1 MLLRRLWRFVRPQ
14 KHCVGMA
21 AQCAAVPAVSSPPKR
36 GKRTKPG
43 EAINA
48 AKSRNS
54 ARPRRVRGETKASLW
69 VFRFHAAPPFLTL
82 AEERR
87 PPAGKLRCGAAPFST
102 LPPARRRFFG
112 LPLQHPMPR
121 PKHIQAIYATSP
133 NSCIVVLGG
142 NYKARDPAKT
152 LCLVC
157 TEDTAQHLVKC
168 QWVECQ
174 SIFCSTAVE
183 WLDLSRPMRFHIVS
197 NMANWASNSAYG
209 KPTH

>member
-1 MLLRRLWRFVRPQ
+1 MLLRRLWRFVRPK
-14 KHCVGMA
+14 KHCAGMA

-54 ARPRRVRGETKASLW
+54 ARPRRVRGETQVSLRGC
-69 VFRFHAAPPFLTL
+69 FGFMQ
-82 AEERR
+82 R
-87 PPAGKLRCGAAPFST
+87 PSSTATKKGATTPGNDTGAAPFLT

-121 PKHIQAIYATSP
+121 PKDIQAIYATSH
-133 NSCIVVLGG
+133 NSCVVVLGG

-157 TEDTAQHLVKC
+157 TEDPARHRVTR
-168 QWVECQ
+168 QWVECT
-174 SIFCSTAVE
+174 SVFGSTAVE
-183 WLDLSRPMRFHIVS
+183 WQALSRPMRFHIVGD
-197 NMANWASNSAYG
+197 MAKWARV
-209 KPTH
+209 TH

>member
-1 MLLRRLWRFVRPQ
+1 MLLRRLWRFARPK

-54 ARPRRVRGETKASLW
+54 ARPRRVRGETQASLW
-69 VFRFHAAPPFLTL
+69 GVSVSCSALLSTYAERSNAPGNDT
-82 AEERR
+82 
-87 PPAGKLRCGAAPFST
+87 GAAPFLT

-112 LPLQHPMPR
+112 LSLQSPMPH
-121 PKHIQAIYATSP
+121 PKDVQAIYATSP
-133 NSCIVVLGG
+133 NSCVVVLGG

-183 WLDLSRPMRFHIVS
+183 WPDLSRPMRFHIVS
-197 NMANWASNSAYG
+197 DMANWARNSAYG

>member
-1 MLLRRLWRFVRPQ
+1 MLLRRLWRFARPQ

-36 GKRTKPG
+36 GKRAKKG

-54 ARPRRVRGETKASLW
+54 ARPRRVRGETQASLW
-69 VFRFHAAPPFLTL
+69 GCFGFMQRPFINRHA
-82 AEERR
+82 ERSNSPGKR
-87 PPAGKLRCGAAPFST
+87 HGRCAIFKPAAREAA
-102 LPPARRRFFG
+102 FFG

-121 PKHIQAIYATSP
+121 PKDIQAIYATSP
-133 NSCIVVLGG
+133 NSCVVVLGG

-168 QWVECQ
+168 QWVECA
-174 SIFCSTAVE
+174 SVFCSTAVE
-183 WLDLSRPMRFHIVS
+183 WQAHSRPIRLHIVGD
-197 NMANWASNSAYG
+197 MARRARV
-209 KPTH
+209 TH